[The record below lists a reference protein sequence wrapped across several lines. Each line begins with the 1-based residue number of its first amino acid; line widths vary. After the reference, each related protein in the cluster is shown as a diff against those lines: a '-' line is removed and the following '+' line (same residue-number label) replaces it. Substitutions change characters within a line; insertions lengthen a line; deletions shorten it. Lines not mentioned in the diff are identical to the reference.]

1 MQQRDGV
8 SCLNRRLVQ
17 FLCQTAVFLLV
28 CYDIVIKIYRQFIDF
43 WLYLCYDVYMFMP
56 KGEKK
61 MDSDDSDTNG
71 NKFNIPFSLMTAYL
85 HCMFCLRGKCVFL
98 RI

>member
-1 MQQRDGV
+1 
-8 SCLNRRLVQ
+8 
-17 FLCQTAVFLLV
+17 
-28 CYDIVIKIYRQFIDF
+28 
-43 WLYLCYDVYMFMP
+43 
-56 KGEKK
+56 

-85 HCMFCLRGKCVFL
+85 RCTFCLQSECVFL